1 MRFNFAQLSVL
12 LNQHYS
18 KRLFIV
24 FWNELGIS
32 TVTTVVQIRTSY
44 LKKRKHGNGRPE
56 LQMHIKKW
64 PHLQCA
70 KIRKKF
76 HSGKPQYAMHYLP
89 QRIKPTFFVIFS
101 NGAASNRSA
110 KGCQRSNEK
119 MSKNVDFR
127 SNWVTHYLLRYFL
140 IFSLLCNSISVNT

>member
-44 LKKRKHGNGRPE
+44 LKLRYQRKENTETKWAGTSDEH
-56 LQMHIKKW
+56 KKMINYSIAFTVW
-64 PHLQCA
+64 A
-70 KIRKKF
+70 KIRK
-76 HSGKPQYAMHYLP
+76 ST
-89 QRIKPTFFVIFS
+89 I
-101 NGAASNRSA
+101 
-110 KGCQRSNEK
+110 
-119 MSKNVDFR
+119 
-127 SNWVTHYLLRYFL
+127 
-140 IFSLLCNSISVNT
+140 